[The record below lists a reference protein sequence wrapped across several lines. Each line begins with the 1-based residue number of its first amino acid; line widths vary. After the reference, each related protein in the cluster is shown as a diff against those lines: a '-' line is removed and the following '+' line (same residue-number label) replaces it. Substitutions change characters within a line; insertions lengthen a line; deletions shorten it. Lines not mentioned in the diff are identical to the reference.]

1 MCCLSNVHKMTF
13 YHTRFIKMVR
23 RLSRSLSLSLSAPAA
38 EWERALILQVLR
50 IIQDKPAN
58 LSHTNLW
65 EERITFPPCTPSPS
79 LSLSLHTHTH
89 KHLLWCATLCIYTPS
104 TCFPFPPRSSRYSHP
119 IYNPIDTVSCG
130 VLLQESINLQLS
142 ATIAIGSPPLPLTP
156 AVDLCVCVSLPGSNF
171 FCVSR
176 KWLTTGQD

>member
-1 MCCLSNVHKMTF
+1 MCTKWLFTTHGLSRWSEDSPAPCLCLSPPQLLSERGRSSC
-13 YHTRFIKMVR
+13 RF
-23 RLSRSLSLSLSAPAA
+23 
-38 EWERALILQVLR
+38 WELYKINLPTSVTLISEKR
-50 IIQDKPAN
+50 G
-58 LSHTNLW
+58 
-65 EERITFPPCTPSPS
+65 SPS
-79 LSLSLHTHTH
+79 LPALPHLLSLSLHTHTH